1 MTREDHASFTHI
13 VESWLDSPDDFL
25 DPDTVLD
32 RAMEQVETKPQR
44 RAAWPVWRIPFMN
57 KFVTIGLA
65 AAAVAVLV
73 VAVIG
78 SQLLGLPTNVGGGDA
93 TPTPQPTTPTPAAVT
108 LASGSFSAPLGE
120 FGEAFTIEAV
130 RTGDD
135 VSGTMEISN
144 PAGGEGA
151 YSVDVQCAGT
161 TDDGS
166 LLIGGEVTESTYEE
180 FVAEGAYVVIALEPG
195 TPVRMLW
202 AVDALVTDEVPAPAE
217 SCSAFVETLLG
228 DPMFAQ
234 GIGDHGRPIDG
245 ELELGE

>member
-1 MTREDHASFTHI
+1 MTREDHAPFAHI

-32 RAMEQVETKPQR
+32 RVMEQVDTRPQR
-44 RAAWPVWRIPFMN
+44 RAGWPEWRIPHMN
-57 KFVTIGLA
+57 KIVTISLA
-65 AAAVAVLV
+65 AAAVLV
-73 VAVIG
+73 VVVIG
-78 SQLLGLPTNVGGGDA
+78 SQLLGSPTNVGGGGDA
-93 TPTPQPTTPTPAAVT
+93 TPTPQPTSPTSAAVT
-108 LASGSFSAPLGE
+108 LASGSFTAPLGE
-120 FGEAFTIEAV
+120 FGEAFDIEAV

-180 FVAEGAYVVIALEPG
+180 FVAEGAYVVLALAPG
-195 TPVRMLW
+195 TPVRILW
-202 AVDALVTDEVPAPAE
+202 AVDVLAGDDPPAPAE
-217 SCSAFVETLLG
+217 SCAAYIDTLLG
-228 DPMFAQ
+228 DPLFEAVD
-234 GIGDHGRPIDG
+234 INGRPIEG

>member
-1 MTREDHASFTHI
+1 MTREDHAPFAHI

-32 RAMEQVETKPQR
+32 RVMEQVDTRPQR
-44 RAAWPVWRIPFMN
+44 RAGWPEWRIPYMN
-57 KFVTIGLA
+57 KVVTFGLA

-73 VAVIG
+73 VVVIG
-78 SQLLGLPTNVGGGDA
+78 SQLLGSPTNLGGGGDA
-93 TPTPQPTTPTPAAVT
+93 TPTPVPVT

-120 FGEAFTIEAV
+120 FGEAVNIEAV

-151 YSVDVQCAGT
+151 YSVDVQSART
-161 TDDGS
+161 TDDGV

-180 FVAEGAYVVIALEPG
+180 FIEDGAYVVLMFAPG

-202 AVDALVTDEVPAPAE
+202 AVDVFATEEVPAPAE
-217 SCSAFVETLLG
+217 SCSAYVDTLLG
-228 DPMFAQ
+228 DPELVQ
-234 GIGDHGRPIDG
+234 GIRDFGRPIEGD
-245 ELELGE
+245 LELGE

>member
-1 MTREDHASFTHI
+1 MTREDHAPFAHI

-32 RAMEQVETKPQR
+32 RVIEQVETKPQR
-44 RAAWPVWRIPFMN
+44 RAQWPEWRIPVMN
-57 KFVTIGLA
+57 KTVTIGLA

-73 VAVIG
+73 VVVIG
-78 SQLLGLPTNVGGGDA
+78 SQLLGSPTNVGGGGDA
-93 TPTPQPTTPTPAAVT
+93 TPTPQPTSPTAAT

-151 YSVDVQCAGT
+151 YSVDVQCART
-161 TDDGS
+161 TDDGL
-166 LLIGGEVTESTYEE
+166 LLIGGEVTDSTYEE
-180 FVAEGAYVVIALEPG
+180 FVGEGAYVVLALAPG
-195 TPVRMLW
+195 TPVRTLW
-202 AVDALVTDEVPAPAE
+202 AVDVLATDEVPAPAE
-217 SCSAFVETLLG
+217 SCSAFVDSLLS
-228 DPMFAQ
+228 DRVFDALDVQ
-234 GIGDHGRPIDG
+234 GRPVEGD
-245 ELELGE
+245 LALGE